1 MLDRIWGRGTEM
13 TAPPQTRQ
21 EKRREKLAAG
31 KVTPAQN
38 RMRSWPS
45 RQLKSEL
52 RTMQEAI
59 HLARSAAMQIG
70 NALKASPFTDDADYA
85 ASKKA
90 AYGEHYNV
98 AIAYMTPDLSMLF
111 TRRYEPG

>member
-1 MLDRIWGRGTEM
+1 
-13 TAPPQTRQ
+13 
-21 EKRREKLAAG
+21 
-31 KVTPAQN
+31 
-38 RMRSWPS
+38 MRSLQS
-45 RQLKSEL
+45 GQLKSEL

-85 ASKKA
+85 AFKKA

-111 TRRYEPG
+111 TRRYEPGKEAVIQGELSSPGQCCIPVGLLFGIRDPKH